1 MTDTHLAL
9 ADLRALRAAGL
20 KELRQLRRYPGTLMG
35 LVFWPIMLPAV
46 WVLMGQA
53 YSGGGDPAARGAFA
67 SRAGTSGVTVF
78 VFVGYAM
85 YMWLSTLLWG
95 PGTALRQEQIRG
107 SLEAVFL
114 TPVSR
119 LVPLFG
125 PPLTNIVFVVA
136 NFVIMAVGAWL
147 LFGVVLPLDGVL
159 RAIAITIVGIPSM
172 YALGSLFAA
181 GVLRF
186 GEIGPAVQ
194 LVRGTLSLLCGITFP
209 IAMLPLWAQAG
220 AAVMPP
226 TYIVDDIR
234 RVLLRGT
241 TLEELGGDAA
251 ILVGLSAVIAVLAVF
266 VFRTL
271 EAGARRTGM
280 LGRY

>member
-1 MTDTHLAL
+1 MNVALAA
-9 ADLRALRAAGL
+9 ADLRAVGAAG
-20 KELRQLRRYPGTLMG
+20 RMSFRTLRRYPANFIGQI
-35 LVFWPIMLPAV
+35 FWPVMLPAV

-53 YSGGGDPAARGAFA
+53 YSGGGDPQAIDAFA
-67 SRAGTSGVTVF
+67 SRSGTSGVTVF

-125 PPLTNIVFVVA
+125 PTLTNVVWVL
-136 NFVIMAVGAWL
+136 FQLVVMGVAVWL
-147 LFGVVLPLDGVL
+147 LFGVVLPVQGIVL
-159 RAIAITIVGIPSM
+159 TLFVTFAGLPAM
-172 YALGSLFAA
+172 YAMGSLFGAL
-181 GVLRF
+181 VLRF

-194 LVRGTLSLLCGITFP
+194 FVRGSLSLLCGITFP
-209 IAMLPLWAQAG
+209 IVMLPAWAQATSN
-220 AAVMPP
+220 AMPP
-226 TYIVDDIR
+226 TYIVAATRDA
-234 RVLLRGT
+234 LLKGAT
-241 TLEELGGDAA
+241 PLDLGPTAA
-251 ILVGLSAVIAVLAVF
+251 ALALLAVVF
-266 VFRTL
+266 GIVAVVVFRIL
-271 EAGARRTGM
+271 EASARRSGM

>member
-1 MTDTHLAL
+1 VSGTYLA

-20 KELRQLRRYPGTLMG
+20 MSLRQIRRYPTNLIGTI
-35 LVFWPIMLPAV
+35 FWPVILPAA

-53 YSGGGDPAARGAFA
+53 YSGGGDPAALNAFA
-67 SRAGTSGVTVF
+67 SRSGTTGVTLF
-78 VFVGYAM
+78 VFVGFLM
-85 YMWLSTLLWG
+85 YMWLSALLWG

-125 PPLTNIVFVVA
+125 PTLTNIVWIVLDLFVMG
-136 NFVIMAVGAWL
+136 IAVWL
-147 LFGVVLPLDGVL
+147 LFGVVLPLQGVL
-159 RAIAITIVGIPSM
+159 LAFAITLVGVPAM
-172 YALGSLFAA
+172 YAMGALFGA

-194 LVRGTLSLLCGITFP
+194 FTRGGLSMLCGITFP
-209 IAMLPLWAQAG
+209 IAMLPNWAQASSL
-220 AAVMPP
+220 AMPP
-226 TYIVDDIR
+226 TYIVDGMR
-234 RVLLRGT
+234 NALLRSASPAD
-241 TLEELGGDAA
+241 LLPAA
-251 ILVGLSAVIAVLAVF
+251 ASLVGLAIAFTVLAIV
-266 VFRTL
+266 VFRWL
-271 EAGARRTGM
+271 EASARRSGM

>member
-1 MTDTHLAL
+1 VNAGYLPG
-9 ADLRALRAAGL
+9 DLRALRAAGL
-20 KELRQLRRYPGTLMG
+20 KELRTIRRYPTS
-35 LVFWPIMLPAV
+35 LVGMIFWPVMLPAV

-53 YSGGGDPAARGAFA
+53 YSGGGDPQALQAFA
-67 SRAGTSGVTVF
+67 ERAGTTGITVF

-85 YMWLSTLLWG
+85 YMWLSSLLWG

-114 TPVSR
+114 TPASR

-125 PPLTNIVFVVA
+125 PPLTNIVWVFMNLVVTG
-136 NFVIMAVGAWL
+136 IGAWL
-147 LFGVVLPLDGVL
+147 LFGIVLPLGGIL
-159 RAIAITIVGIPSM
+159 YALAITLVGVPAM
-172 YALGSLFAA
+172 YAMGSLFGA

-194 LVRGTLSLLCGITFP
+194 FVRGSLSLLCGITFP
-209 IAMLPLWAQAG
+209 IAMLPAWAQAT

-226 TYIVDDIR
+226 TYIVDGMR
-234 RVLLRGT
+234 SALLKGATLADLVPVGT
-241 TLEELGGDAA
+241 TLLGLA
-251 ILVGLSAVIAVLAVF
+251 VGFGVLAVV
-266 VFRTL
+266 VFRWL
-271 EAGARRTGM
+271 EAGARRSGM

>member
-1 MTDTHLAL
+1 MNAGLVA

-20 KELRQLRRYPGTLMG
+20 KELRTIRRYPTSFLGMI
-35 LVFWPIMLPAV
+35 FWPVMLPAV

-53 YSGGGDPAARGAFA
+53 YSGGGDPQALQAFA
-67 SRAGTSGVTVF
+67 ERAGTTGITVF

-85 YMWLSTLLWG
+85 YMWLSSLLWG

-114 TPVSR
+114 TPASR

-125 PPLTNIVFVVA
+125 PPLTNIVWVVI
-136 NFVIMAVGAWL
+136 NMAVTAIGAWL
-147 LFGVVLPLDGVL
+147 LFGIVLPFQGALYAL
-159 RAIAITIVGIPSM
+159 AITFVGVPAM
-172 YALGSLFAA
+172 YAMGSLFAA

-194 LVRGTLSLLCGITFP
+194 FVRGGLSLLCGITFP
-209 IAMLPLWAQAG
+209 IAMLPAWAQTTSAF
-220 AAVMPP
+220 MPP
-226 TYIVDDIR
+226 TYIVEAMRDA
-234 RVLLRGT
+234 LLKGA
-241 TLEELGGDAA
+241 TLADLAPAAGALLG
-251 ILVGLSAVIAVLAVF
+251 LAVAFGVLAVV
-266 VFRTL
+266 VFRWL
-271 EAGARRTGM
+271 EAGARRSGM